1 MNQRGLTA
9 AVVAVGLA
17 TAVGACGSSSKSSSS
32 SSSGGGGGAPT
43 ATSTSASKASAAASS
58 GGVKVSLRK
67 VSLGKVLTGPNGHT
81 VYLFE
86 KDKGTTSKCNGKC
99 AKVWT
104 PLTTSGKPRAGSG
117 LKASLLATSK
127 RKNGMTQVTY

>member
-17 TAVGACGSSSKSSSS
+17 TAVGACGSSSKSGSS

-43 ATSTSASKASAAASS
+43 TTSTSTSKASAAGPS
-58 GGVKVSLRK
+58 GVKVSLLK
-67 VSLGKVLTGPNGHT
+67 VSFGKVVIGPNKHT

-86 KDKGTTSKCNGKC
+86 KDTGTTSKCNGKC

-127 RKNGMTQVTY
+127 RKDGMTQVTYG